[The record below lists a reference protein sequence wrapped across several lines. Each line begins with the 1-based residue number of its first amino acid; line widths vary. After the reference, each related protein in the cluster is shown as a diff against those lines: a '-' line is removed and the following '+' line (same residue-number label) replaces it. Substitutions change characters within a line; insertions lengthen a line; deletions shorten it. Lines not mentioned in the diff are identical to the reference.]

1 MLNRINAI
9 AYLLLN
15 YIRTVIDIP
24 TLQVRMRCRKYEGAK
39 KMQQY
44 TPRGD
49 RQNLG
54 PDKND
59 TISWP
64 EEQYVKF
71 TLNCVPNQN
80 VTI

>member
-44 TPRGD
+44 
-49 RQNLG
+49 
-54 PDKND
+54 
-59 TISWP
+59 
-64 EEQYVKF
+64 F
-71 TLNCVPNQN
+71 
-80 VTI
+80 

>member
-44 TPRGD
+44 FW
-49 RQNLG
+49 G
-54 PDKND
+54 PCLKRDEFWWLLWNNILVQKANVKK
-59 TISWP
+59 IP
-64 EEQYVKF
+64 EPTVSK
-71 TLNCVPNQN
+71 
-80 VTI
+80 